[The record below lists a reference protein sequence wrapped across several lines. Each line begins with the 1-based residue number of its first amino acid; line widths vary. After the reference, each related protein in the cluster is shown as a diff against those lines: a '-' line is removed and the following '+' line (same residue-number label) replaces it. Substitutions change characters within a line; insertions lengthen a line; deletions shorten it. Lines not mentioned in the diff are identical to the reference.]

1 MDVSYHPAAR
11 NIAGAAGSTRCGNGA
26 QVTLNG
32 ENILLGVTGGIAAY
46 KAAELV
52 RRLRDAGADVRVVM
66 TRGAQAFV
74 TPLTFQA
81 VSGNPVH
88 TELLDE
94 DAEAG
99 MGHIE
104 LARWAGRVVVAPATA
119 DFIARLAHG
128 LADDLLS
135 TLCLATAAP
144 LVVAPA
150 MNQQMWA
157 HPATRDNCRL
167 LVERGVRL
175 IGPESGSQACGDSGP
190 GRMTEP
196 ADIVAALTTQPDAA
210 LAGRHVVVTAGP
222 TYEDLDPVRFIGNRS
237 SGRMGFAVAAA
248 AAEAGARVSLVAGP
262 VGLQTPPG
270 VERIDVRSAVE
281 MRDAVLRLVRGA
293 DLFFGVAAVADYRPA
308 RAAGQKLKKGPE
320 RQRLELVGNPDIIAE
335 VAALEDGPLAIG
347 FAAETERLEEH
358 ARKKLSDKRL
368 AMIAANR
375 VGREGTGFESEEN
388 EIVLLWPGGEKRLG
402 RGSKRRLARLLVGA
416 AADRLREGEVIE
428 TGSDQNTRPASGH

>member
-1 MDVSYHPAAR
+1 
-11 NIAGAAGSTRCGNGA
+11 
-26 QVTLNG
+26 VTVKG

-46 KAAELV
+46 KSAELV

-66 TRGAQAFV
+66 THGARAFV

-88 TELLDE
+88 TELLDD

-135 TLCLATAAP
+135 TVCLATAAP
-144 LVVAPA
+144 LAVAPA

-167 LVERGVRL
+167 LEERGVRL

-196 ADIVAALTTQPDAA
+196 ADILAALMTQSGAD

-262 VGLQTPPG
+262 VSLPTPPG
-270 VERIDVRSAVE
+270 VERIDVRRAVE
-281 MRDAVLRLVRGA
+281 MRDAVLPLARGA
-293 DLFFGVAAVADYRPA
+293 DLFFGVAAVADYRPQQT
-308 RAAGQKLKKGPE
+308 AGHKLKKGPA
-320 RQRLELVGNPDIIAE
+320 RQRLELVSNPDIIAE
-335 VAALEDGPLAIG
+335 VAALEDGPLAVG
-347 FAAETERLEEH
+347 FAAETEQLEEH
-358 ARKKLSDKRL
+358 AREKLSAKRL
-368 AMIAANR
+368 DMIAANP

-402 RGSKRRLARLLVGA
+402 RGSKRKLARLLVSA
-416 AADRLREGEVIE
+416 AADRLREGDSIE
-428 TGSDQNTRPASGH
+428 TGSHQNTRPASGY